1 MITRKR
7 TIIVHWSIIHYS
19 ERNSTIVLAKMRRI
33 VTTRNPSYEGEP
45 DAAETDEGGSCE
57 WETDE
62 GKSDE
67 HSPDEYRS
75 DT

>member
-1 MITRKR
+1 VNDNT
-7 TIIVHWSIIHYS
+7 
-19 ERNSTIVLAKMRRI
+19 EEDDNSTLVDYPLFRKELDYSISEDEEDSDDE
-33 VTTRNPSYEGEP
+33 NPSYEGEP
-45 DAAETDEGGSCE
+45 DAAETDQ
-57 WETDE
+57 